1 MSKALKKGD
10 IVVLMQSYLHNNCWS
25 SMPENYIYE
34 IDRDS
39 NDYSIEGR
47 VTKDIHGSTGGWIVS
62 TSNRSNPLP
71 VVRKANVIE
80 AFAYKLFDKPILTG
94 TDQYLKSVIEEEIGR
109 LYPIGSIVTP
119 VNSNGDSTHE
129 NHIMKYNS
137 FFVDY
142 NSAWEKSDGGSNT
155 HGGFLAYYNNVANT
169 LYKASIV
176 SKTKKE
182 FTNYKELVMNRIPH
196 STLIT
201 LTKKIE
207 FCGIQCKD
215 IEFNTDFTEFNYL
228 LREGYLFTT
237 VSDELHESWK
247 TLYEALPNEYIDHG
261 STTVEK
267 PSVKVSNEPVK
278 SNLDIA
284 REKYQ
289 LDTKFICAS
298 DGQTYISE
306 GTIYEG
312 VGFDDCVLV
321 VSGGLGRYVYY
332 KKQWA
337 EIITEETETTDFK
350 EGDWVIGWHAVCNDW
365 RDKPWQVGKTEYIG
379 SSKNLTIR
387 PLYHDNMYGTHDS
400 DVKKL
405 TKEEVLE
412 WVKKEYPLDCKY
424 RPINPGGKPY
434 EDYYNPRVTDDY
446 IIFDSTIDIGPGYVY
461 YDGKWAEKKV
471 QESVCETP
479 KFTFADATDNPFTS
493 LKIGDTLTN
502 KVIIEWTRQGKNRID
517 LQHDREWTSDISQII
532 RSREIT
538 AFDYIK
544 GKKAFQ
550 VSGTSFNI
558 WFNAEGF
565 EEFYLQ
571 HLHSSSKGL
580 KPDTA
585 IVDEV
590 TNSKYKFKVGD
601 LIVVTSEHPGSY
613 ARPGCIGVIDKID
626 DSRVPYRLRN
636 VKDTNNEVI
645 GDNAWCIDV
654 RYATDT
660 ERFIYYNVE
669 TQEERVEYERVVAQY
684 PVTKK
689 QAYNLKDYIMSKYVI
704 ESPEDLL
711 GL

>member
-176 SKTKKE
+176 SKTKEE

-228 LREGYLFTT
+228 LRVGYLFTT

-289 LDTKFICAS
+289 LGTKFIS
-298 DGQTYISE
+298 SHDGKTYISLGRAYQGVSTE
-306 GTIYEG
+306 SILVHVSEG
-312 VGFDDCVLV
+312 VGAHVFRK
-321 VSGGLGRYVYY
+321 G
-332 KKQWA
+332 KWA

-350 EGDWVIGWHAVCNDW
+350 EGDWVIGWHSADSDANHLHS
-365 RDKPWQVGKTEYIG
+365 KPWQVGEI
-379 SSKNLTIR
+379 SKEFIY
-387 PLYHDNMYGTHDS
+387 PKYGTTSWNTRSKHLT
-400 DVKKL
+400 KL

-412 WVKKEYPLDCKY
+412 WVKREYPLDCKY
-424 RPINPGGKPY
+424 RPYYGDGTCSIEFYKPRHEGSCY
-434 EDYYNPRVTDDY
+434 VNNY
-446 IIFDSTIDIGPGYVY
+446 TIDIGPGYIY
-461 YDGKWAEKKV
+461 CRGKWAEKKV
-471 QESVCETP
+471 QEVV
-479 KFTFADATDNPFTS
+479 AN
-493 LKIGDTLTN
+493 
-502 KVIIEWTRQGKNRID
+502 
-517 LQHDREWTSDISQII
+517 
-532 RSREIT
+532 
-538 AFDYIK
+538 
-544 GKKAFQ
+544 
-550 VSGTSFNI
+550 
-558 WFNAEGF
+558 
-565 EEFYLQ
+565 
-571 HLHSSSKGL
+571 KGL

-601 LIVVTSEHPGSY
+601 LVVVTNEHPGSY

-654 RYATDT
+654 RHATDT

-669 TQEERVEYERVVAQY
+669 TQEERVEYKRVVAEY
-684 PVTKK
+684 PVTPK